1 MSPISGQRIWSED
14 VREKIRNPPI
24 LFEKLDPSTGRVIA
38 LVPEATLEDINRT
51 ASRARTG
58 LLSWN
63 QISIED
69 RSHMISRFAN
79 QLVENASSLTSLL
92 TAEQGKPLRDARD
105 EVESSIA
112 VLERAAS
119 FVGSYHNSKIISE
132 TNSHRIEVRYNPVG
146 VVAAILPWN
155 YPLFLAA
162 DKIAR
167 SLAFGNVVII
177 KPSPYTPLTSLRL
190 GELANDVF
198 PQGVVQILT
207 GSDSIVDLRNHLID
221 YVNEHEINVGE
232 QLVRHPLVDKIN
244 FVGSTKTGKRIMS
257 LSSETVKRLTLEMGG
272 NDAAIVLD
280 DVDIE
285 ATAEQVLQAAL
296 TNNGQICVAIKR
308 VYVQHSIFDRFVNA
322 IVLLANQRAEEVGD
336 GRSKG
341 VTLGPMNN
349 KMQFEKVIDLI
360 EEAKSRGGIIRCGG
374 RVMYELKNPKSGH
387 CWFIAPTIITDMSE
401 DARIVQ
407 EEQFGPV
414 LPLIPFTTIEEA
426 ISKANST
433 AFGLGATIW

>member
-1 MSPISGQRIWSED
+1 ME
-14 VREKIRNPPI
+14 
-24 LFEKLDPSTGRVIA
+24 
-38 LVPEATLEDINRT
+38 
-51 ASRARTG
+51 
-58 LLSWN
+58 
-63 QISIED
+63 
-69 RSHMISRFAN
+69 
-79 QLVENASSLTSLL
+79 
-92 TAEQGKPLRDARD
+92 
-105 EVESSIA
+105 
-112 VLERAAS
+112 
-119 FVGSYHNSKIISE
+119 
-132 TNSHRIEVRYNPVG
+132 
-146 VVAAILPWN
+146 
-155 YPLFLAA
+155 

-308 VYVQHSIFDRFVNA
+308 VYVQHTIFDRFVNA
-322 IVLLANQRAEEVGD
+322 IVLLANQRAKEVGD

-387 CWFIAPTIITDMSE
+387 CWFIAPTIITGMSE